1 MKLKENYVL
10 RPVADTWVALPL
22 EAETLNFN
30 GMLTLNESGVLLWK
44 ALEKGGDREALADAL
59 MAEYV
64 VERTQALAD
73 VDEFLEGLLKAG
85 CLEKYKKMADRF
97 RSAI

>member
-59 MAEYV
+59 MAEYIV
-64 VERTQALAD
+64 DRETALAD
-73 VDEFLEGLLKAG
+73 ADAFLEKLRKVG
-85 CLEKYKKMADRF
+85 CLE
-97 RSAI
+97 

>member
-44 ALEKGGDREALADAL
+44 AMEKGGDREALADAL
-59 MAEYV
+59 MAEYIV
-64 VERTQALAD
+64 DRETALAD
-73 VDEFLEGLLKAG
+73 ADAFLEKLRKVG
-85 CLEKYKKMADRF
+85 CLE
-97 RSAI
+97 

>member
-44 ALEKGGDREALADAL
+44 ALENGGDREALADAL
-59 MAEYV
+59 MAEYIV
-64 VERTQALAD
+64 DRETALAD
-73 VDEFLEGLLKAG
+73 ADAFLEKLRKVG
-85 CLEKYKKMADRF
+85 CLE
-97 RSAI
+97 